1 MKVYFVGS
9 GPGAPEHLTLKAARL
24 IENCRCCVYAGS
36 LVSPQVEDM
45 IPDSAERHDSAE
57 LALEDIL
64 DIYRDA
70 RDRGMDIVRLHS
82 GDPTVYGAI
91 GEQIRE
97 LEKLDIEY
105 EVVPGVSS
113 FQAAA
118 ARLGVELTVPE
129 VAQTVILTRTSGRTP
144 MPESQRLE
152 EVARTGATLCIFLSV
167 QKMDRVAETLAEHY
181 GPEAP
186 VAVVY
191 RASWPD
197 EQVVRG
203 RLSDIAEAVDARD
216 ISRTAMIVVGPALED
231 EDRRSKLY
239 DSGFSHGFREGDA
252 E

>member
-24 IENCRCCVYAGS
+24 IENCGCCVYAGS
-36 LVSPQVEDM
+36 LVSPEVEET
-45 IPDSAERHDSAE
+45 IPADAERHDSAE

-70 RDRGMDIVRLHS
+70 QERDMDVVRLHS

-97 LEKLDIEY
+97 LRKMDIDY

-118 ARLGVELTVPE
+118 ARLGIELTVPE

-152 EVARTGATLCIFLSV
+152 QVAQTGGTLCIFLSV
-167 QKMDRVAETLAEHY
+167 QKMERVAETLSRHY
-181 GPEAP
+181 GRDAP

-197 EQVVRG
+197 EQVLRG
-203 RLSDIAEAVDARD
+203 RLKDISEAVEAEN
-216 ISRTAMIVVGPALED
+216 ISRTALIVVGPALE
-231 EDRRSKLY
+231 EQATRSRLY
-239 DSGFSHGFREGDA
+239 DSNFSHGYRESDA